1 MQGVIVLP
9 SSWICRLCD
18 TDESMDINFGYE
30 EFFKKK
36 KKKTTNNFLLKS
48 KSIQWKRMS
57 RPLSR
62 FNLFNLSQLM
72 YWAGNA
78 KLLDSNLI
86 IKCQSD
92 PVLPETNK
100 QTTTKK
106 QPQWKCVQ
114 EHFEM
119 SI

>member
-1 MQGVIVLP
+1 
-9 SSWICRLCD
+9 
-18 TDESMDINFGYE
+18 
-30 EFFKKK
+30 
-36 KKKTTNNFLLKS
+36 
-48 KSIQWKRMS
+48 MS

-78 KLLDSNLI
+78 ELLDSNLI

-106 QPQWKCVQ
+106 QPQ
-114 EHFEM
+114 
-119 SI
+119 

>member
-1 MQGVIVLP
+1 
-9 SSWICRLCD
+9 
-18 TDESMDINFGYE
+18 
-30 EFFKKK
+30 
-36 KKKTTNNFLLKS
+36 
-48 KSIQWKRMS
+48 MS

-78 KLLDSNLI
+78 ELLDSNLI

-106 QPQWKCVQ
+106 NNHNENVSKSTLKCL
-114 EHFEM
+114 FKK
-119 SI
+119 SLS